1 MIERILTETGT
12 ERFSLFPIKH
22 QDLWNDFYKVQLNA
36 FWTVEEVDLSKDLD
50 DWNNNLNENEKF
62 FIKNVLSFFNQ
73 ADGIIN
79 ENLAENFLR
88 DVKYPEA
95 KCFYG
100 IQIAIENIH
109 AEMYSKLIDTY
120 IENENEKREC
130 FYAIDNLPAVKKKAD
145 WALKWIENST
155 FQERLVAF
163 AVVEGI
169 FFSGSFCS
177 IFWLSNR
184 GLMQGL
190 GKANSFINRDENLH
204 CEFAINLINNHI
216 ENKPTRERILEIVL
230 DAVDIEKE
238 FIIESLPCDLL
249 GMNKIL
255 MTRYIEYVAD
265 QMLLKLRCKK
275 HFNSKNPFKF
285 MEGIALNGKQN
296 FFEGRP
302 TEYQKAKLDGEINFN
317 EEF

>member
-1 MIERILTETGT
+1 MEKILTEVGT
-12 ERFSLFPIKH
+12 QRFSLFPIKH
-22 QDLWNDFYKVQLNA
+22 QDIWKNFYKVQLNA
-36 FWTVEEVDLSKDLD
+36 FWTVEEVDLSGDLK
-50 DWNNNLNENEKF
+50 DWNEILNDNERF
-62 FIKNVLSFFNQ
+62 FIKNVLAFFNQ
-73 ADGIIN
+73 SDGIVN

-120 IENENEKREC
+120 VSNEQEKQEC
-130 FYAIDNLPAVKKKAD
+130 FYAIDNLPAVKRKAD
-145 WALKWIENST
+145 WAIKWIDNGT

-163 AVVEGI
+163 AIVEGI

-177 IFWLSNR
+177 IFWLLNR
-184 GLMQGL
+184 GLMTGL
-190 GKANSFINRDENLH
+190 GKANEFINRDENLH
-204 CEFAINLINNHI
+204 CEFAINLINNHLEEKPSK
-216 ENKPTRERILEIVL
+216 ENILKIVL
-230 DAVDIEKE
+230 EAVEIEKE
-238 FIIESLPCDLL
+238 FIIEALPCDLL
-249 GMNKIL
+249 GMNKVL
-255 MTRYIEYVAD
+255 MSKYIEYVAD

-275 HFNSKNPFKF
+275 YFNSKNPFKF
-285 MEGIALNGKQN
+285 MEGIALNAKQN

-302 TEYQKAKLDGEINFN
+302 TQYQKAKLDGEMNFN